1 MENENKNPYV
11 QFNEQ
16 ILKDWKANGVGYI
29 KLVELDTDLSIKFF
43 ELIPNS
49 EIPDAGETIYHIDS
63 EDITELLEPL
73 KHAKFLVHEIY
84 LEEDDDI

>member
-1 MENENKNPYV
+1 MESENRNPYV

-16 ILKDWKANGVGYI
+16 ILKDWKNNGVGYI
-29 KLVELDTDLSIKFF
+29 KLVELDTDLPVKFF

-63 EDITELLEPL
+63 EDIAELLEPI
-73 KHAKFLVHEIY
+73 KGVKFLVHEIY
-84 LEEDDDI
+84 LEEE

>member
-11 QFNEQ
+11 QFNAQ
-16 ILKDWKANGVGYI
+16 ILQDWKENGVSYI

-49 EIPDAGETIYHIDS
+49 EIPDTGETIYHIDS
-63 EDITELLEPL
+63 EDITELLEPV
-73 KHAKFLVHEIY
+73 KQVKFLVHEIY
-84 LEEDDDI
+84 LEEE

>member
-1 MENENKNPYV
+1 MESENENPYV
-11 QFNEQ
+11 QFNAQ
-16 ILKDWKANGVGYI
+16 ILKDWKDNGVGYI
-29 KLVELDTDLSIKFF
+29 KLVELDTDLPIKFF

-73 KHAKFLVHEIY
+73 KHVKFLVHQIY
-84 LEEDDDI
+84 LEEE

>member
-16 ILKDWKANGVGYI
+16 ILKDWKENGVIYI
-29 KLVELDTDLSIKFF
+29 KLVELDTDLPVKFF

-73 KHAKFLVHEIY
+73 KQVKFLVHEIY
-84 LEEDDDI
+84 LEEEE

>member
-1 MENENKNPYV
+1 MQEENKNPYV
-11 QFNEQ
+11 QFNAQ
-16 ILKDWKANGVGYI
+16 ILKDWKDNGVDYI
-29 KLVELDTDLSIKFF
+29 KLVELVTDLPVKFF
-43 ELIPNS
+43 ELIPDS

-84 LEEDDDI
+84 LEEEED

>member
-1 MENENKNPYV
+1 MEDENKNPYV

-16 ILKDWKANGVGYI
+16 ILKDWKDNGVDYI
-29 KLVELDTDLSIKFF
+29 KLVELVTDLPVKFF

-73 KHAKFLVHEIY
+73 KQVKFLVHEIY
-84 LEEDDDI
+84 LEEEN